1 VIEVATAAK
10 KKGTVRKTAK
20 KRAGENYTPE
30 QRAEWKKERIAEQ
43 TALLEAAVKELTSS
57 EAWANFVKFGR
68 VNLHRLSLNNALLIW
83 AQRRD
88 ATVVWGEK
96 QWTKQKVNVLP
107 GAQKIR
113 YLAPSGF
120 YWLKDKNGDPILD
133 ANGKQQR
140 RMFYRVVTGYDVK
153 DTDAPVSDVH
163 TMVELEGDDLFDHAA
178 ALERWARELGY
189 SVKYIEFDDAR
200 HGEVN
205 ERMGTINISR
215 KLSGNAMVLT
225 LVHELMHVYGNVNY
239 QDYDRATAEV
249 LVESATVM
257 TLGMLGF
264 DVSDASVPYIAAWSN
279 GNLDALTK
287 YMKLVDELVKEA
299 VKRMENDT
307 IESSV
312 E

>member
-1 VIEVATAAK
+1 MAAVAK
-10 KKGTVRKTAK
+10 KKGQLRKTTK
-20 KRAGENYTPE
+20 KREGENYTPE

-57 EAWANFVKFGR
+57 DAWENFVKFGR
-68 VNLHRLSLNNALLIW
+68 VNLSRLSLNNALLIW

-120 YWLKDKNGDPILD
+120 YWLKDKDGDPILD

-153 DTDAPVSDVH
+153 DTDAPPSDMQM
-163 TMVELEGDDLFDHAA
+163 MVELEGDDLFDHAA
-178 ALERWARELGY
+178 GLERWARELGY
-189 SVKYIEFDDAR
+189 SVKYVEFNDPR

-205 ERMGTINISR
+205 DRTWTINIA
-215 KLSGNAMVLT
+215 KNLSGNQIVLT

-239 QDYDRATAEV
+239 KDYDRATAEV

-264 DVSDASVPYIAAWSN
+264 DVTDASVPYIAAWSN
-279 GNLDALTK
+279 GNLEALTK

-299 VKRMENDT
+299 VERMEGAP
-307 IESSV
+307 EA
-312 E
+312 